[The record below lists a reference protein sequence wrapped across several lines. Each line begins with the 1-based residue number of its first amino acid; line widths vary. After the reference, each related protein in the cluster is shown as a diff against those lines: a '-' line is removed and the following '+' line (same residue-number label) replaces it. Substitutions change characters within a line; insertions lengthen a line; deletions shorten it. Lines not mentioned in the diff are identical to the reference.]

1 MTHSDT
7 IESSRRGSWLIA
19 GLWVVLG
26 GALIAAF
33 GHNFTEMWTRWFPAW
48 YYPNYSLYDRLVEGE
63 SYYTHGPIVPIV
75 SLLIVFISIRHLSLP
90 VRPAPWLGM
99 LVLIPSLLLHL
110 AASLARV
117 NFASGLA
124 MVGVGVGLILLF
136 WGLTVLRRLW
146 FPILFLL
153 FMVPL
158 PEVTISQ
165 WNFRL
170 KMFSAD
176 LGVGLANLVGIIVER
191 SGNQVFLEGNKSLVV
206 ANVCNGLRT
215 LISLLAFGAVY
226 VFVCKLRGFWR
237 ILLFSLTIPVAVAA
251 NSIRIVTLIAVADIW
266 DAETAAGW
274 WHDTSGMMIFVLAF
288 LLMFGLER
296 LILFMRNS
304 FGEKVEILPLF
315 VNAHRTD
322 EDDGQFSRMVGAI
335 TRRWAVVGL
344 LLISFTA
351 VAAAWLNLTVPAL
364 YDREVAKNS
373 VPRMLDIGGVAYT
386 SYDMEFDDRT
396 LTILETRD
404 YLYRRYVAV
413 RANWLEFAVIF
424 SEDNRKGTHPPDV
437 CLEGIGEEVI
447 YKGAVTIDG
456 LGQRE
461 PISARELIVQGNT
474 SQQYFL
480 YTYKCGPEYTDSFW
494 RQQFMV
500 FYNGL
505 TARNASGALIEVST
519 PVRGSIEDARKLCV
533 AMLQSAVPHLDK
545 NLP

>member
-7 IESSRRGSWLIA
+7 IERPQRGPWLVA
-19 GLWVVLG
+19 GLWIVLT

-48 YYPNYSLYDRLVEGE
+48 YYPNYSFYDRLVEGE
-63 SYYTHGPIVPIV
+63 SYYTHGPIVPVV
-75 SLLIVFISIRHLSLP
+75 SLLIVFISLRHLSVP

-99 LVLIPSLLLHL
+99 LVLIPCILLHL

-117 NFASGLA
+117 NFASGFA

-136 WGLTVLRRLW
+136 WGVTALKRLW
-146 FPILFLL
+146 FPIAFLL

-165 WNFRL
+165 WNFQL

-176 LGVGLANLVGIIVER
+176 LGVGLANLLGIIVER
-191 SGNQVFLEGNKSLVV
+191 SGNRVYLVGGKSLVV

-226 VFVCKLRGFWR
+226 VFVCRLRGFWR
-237 ILLFSLTIPVAVAA
+237 IFLFSLTVPVAVAS
-251 NSIRIVTLIAVADIW
+251 NSIRIVGLIAVADIW

-274 WHDTSGMMIFVLAF
+274 WHDTSGIMIFVLAF
-288 LLMFGLER
+288 MLMFGLEKF
-296 LILFMRNS
+296 ILFARNAL
-304 FGEKVEILPLF
+304 GEKVEILPLF

-322 EDDGQFSRMVGAI
+322 DDDGQFSRLVLAI
-335 TRRWAVVGL
+335 TRRPAVIGL

-351 VAAAWLNLTVPAL
+351 VGAAWLNMTVPPP
-364 YDREVAKNS
+364 YDREVAKTS
-373 VPRMLDIGGVAYT
+373 VPRMLDIGGVAYS
-386 SYDMEFDDRT
+386 SYEMEFDDRT

-404 YLYRRYVAV
+404 YLFRRYVAPG
-413 RANWLEFAVIF
+413 AQWLEFAVVF

-437 CLEGIGEEVI
+437 CLEGIGEEVV
-447 YKGAVTIDG
+447 YKGEVTIDR
-456 LGQRE
+456 LGHRE
-461 PISARELIVQGNT
+461 PVPGRELIVQGKNT
-474 SQQYFL
+474 EQYFL
-480 YTYKCGPEYTDSFW
+480 YFYKCGGEYTDSFW

-505 TARNASGALIEVST
+505 VDRNASGALIEVST
-519 PVRGSIEDARKLCV
+519 PVRGTREEARKLCV
-533 AMLQSAVPHLDK
+533 AMLQSALPHLDK